1 MLFLH
6 TLLFFVL
13 AISVAAIPVSPETP
27 SDPPQQKGIG
37 HRLKNMLTSAPYEH
51 NVSPEAK
58 SQRING
64 IWKTHVLYKAAEGE
78 PLQPAKICMLIQDG
92 MVTTLYDLP
101 RKKLGTAQ
109 GLIESATWS
118 RVVKVQR
125 FEQAPYNVRLPPEA
139 TESTYRKDQ
148 LVVTG
153 AIQRSGQ
160 VYVYN
165 LEYRHGRSN
174 YRTRVNARDG
184 RGSPQ
189 DVEDDIVLSDLVR
202 GTGEAS
208 RLRRRGAL
216 RVDRVYTAVNR
227 PSRWEVYVPYE
238 EDHPGLVPEP
248 PQQPSQ
254 SQQSQSQQQ
263 TSFALPFPV
272 APPLDLNRDENDE
285 YTFVLRCGASS
296 ADPHSASDEHPHY
309 LRSTDSSPFFPSL
322 LPLYPPRPSSPQK
335 LRFRPPGKQV
345 SNGCGAIVHTKA
357 APRPKLGMWTA
368 KTEASDSVV
377 HLDPCYFDSA
387 AVGKMDV
394 LFAGVLISYSGNPLG
409 TLYTP
414 CKSATDGVFFAP
426 PRSIRSSQ
434 GQPLQPQ
441 PQSPPQP
448 QQPQSPPPPPP
459 TSSPKLHVY
468 SFFATAVS
476 SHPPYKFPSSSSS
489 SSSSSAGTAPPR
501 HPYPIPP
508 PTSLQPLSR
517 LPYPGASI
525 PYIPTNPNLLL
536 NSYPYPA
543 SRGANSNPN
552 PNPNTT
558 ANANTTAT
566 GNPNAYP
573 GGSTPTTTTT
583 TAGYSYPYPFSHLD
597 FPSLRDNEE
606 AERSI
611 SGDVFVDGLLQE
623 RPEGE
628 FGDEEEEEEDGEDE
642 EDADADEDEG
652 GGSGGAEGGGEDSR
666 LGGIWMTRPTARDML
681 RAPRMRRTFSSM
693 GDRDARDAREGEP
706 GFFFGRGYATASPV
720 PLSDLGEDGGA
731 AVADDGGEEE
741 GEEDANEMGG
751 EEEGDDESFTLDEE
765 EYYDSSPE
773 ASPRLSVL
781 QIRQDVAVEEDA
793 RPHSNGGFASS
804 DSSSSSS
811 DKAEST

>member
-51 NVSPEAK
+51 NVSPEAM

-118 RVVKVQR
+118 RVAKVQR

-153 AIQRSGQ
+153 
-160 VYVYN
+160 
-165 LEYRHGRSN
+165 
-174 YRTRVNARDG
+174 
-184 RGSPQ
+184 

-216 RVDRVYTAVNR
+216 RVDRVYTAVSR

-238 EDHPGLVPEP
+238 EDQVPSAPGLVPEP

-263 TSFALPFPV
+263 PSFALPFPV

-387 AVGKMDV
+387 AVGKMV
-394 LFAGVLISYSGNPLG
+394 RSVCGCVREGVGCAVCGNPLG

-459 TSSPKLHVY
+459 PPTSSPKLHVY

-476 SHPPYKFPSSSSS
+476 SYPPYKFPSSSS

-517 LPYPGASI
+517 LSYPGVSI
-525 PYIPTNPNLLL
+525 PARYIPPNPNLLL

-543 SRGANSNPN
+543 SRGANPNPN
-552 PNPNTT
+552 PNPDTT
-558 ANANTTAT
+558 ANANTTTT

-573 GGSTPTTTTT
+573 GGPTPTTT

-597 FPSLRDNEE
+597 FPSLREVE
-606 AERSI
+606 GSI

-652 GGSGGAEGGGEDSR
+652 GGSGGAEGAGEDSR

-681 RAPRMRRTFSSM
+681 RAPRMRRTFSSV

-741 GEEDANEMGG
+741 REEDANEMRG

-793 RPHSNGGFASS
+793 RPQSNGGFASS